1 MAGEIRLPALID
13 RARSRLADARTAA
26 EVLEARAAAKAALHY
41 AKRQKAANAPQARQE
56 SDLGA
61 RD

>member
-13 RARSRLADARTAA
+13 RARSRLANARTSA
-26 EVLEARAAAKAALHY
+26 EVFEARAAAKAVLHY